1 MPHLDDTLAQTDMV
15 QIGINQLLYSN
26 QGTHSQP
33 PIRMSASDDVTGA
46 HTVMLTVKLF
56 AVWV

>member
-1 MPHLDDTLAQTDMV
+1 MLHLDDTLAQTDMV

-46 HTVMLTVKLF
+46 HTVMLTV
-56 AVWV
+56 